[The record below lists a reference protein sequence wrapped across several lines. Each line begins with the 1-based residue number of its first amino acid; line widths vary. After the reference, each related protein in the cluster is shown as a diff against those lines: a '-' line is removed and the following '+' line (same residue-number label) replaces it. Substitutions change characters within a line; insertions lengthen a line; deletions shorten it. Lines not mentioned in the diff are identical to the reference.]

1 MERIVGTKTTKKTP
15 FEMVFGQQSRSDEDF
30 WKRIQQQMKEN
41 DDNNSAIPDIEK
53 GIMLEEKLPLE
64 AATLFDEFD
73 KTVSQSDD
81 DNDDLYPMYD
91 RHKKIREEGEK
102 SYLSI
107 AQSQLLK
114 YITNS
119 TKRQRTYV
127 IGDIIGSNISDVAR
141 TNISST
147 VSPCKVVR

>member
-1 MERIVGTKTTKKTP
+1 MERVVGTKTTKKTP

-114 YITNS
+114 YT
-119 TKRQRTYV
+119 
-127 IGDIIGSNISDVAR
+127 
-141 TNISST
+141 
-147 VSPCKVVR
+147 